1 MRRLAGYQRVL
12 TKMKPCRLATYFLV
26 VGWLSLCLGAV
37 AHSQANPLCTQTD
50 YRIVSFGLIAVQ
62 CDEDVSQLT
71 GEGQLLDP
79 TSGPGKP
86 LVSSIPIT
94 PYEGAS
100 QWLILD
106 LTAGNPAVPAGPL
119 QMGKKYTLA
128 LTLRPVGGAAPS
140 GTPAT
145 TVSVEMNN
153 TVTLTPAVSLSSANT
168 FEFSSHFAYGVG
180 PGPSCTLQVE
190 DFNGRTTDI
199 KAHACRIP
207 APVKDPSHVKASDI
221 HRLAS
226 SPEDLGSFLLTLD
239 SANKD
244 AQQIPVAVVGLV
256 DFSGKVVKLD
266 SKSQLVPEKAPAN
279 KDTSNYYINFNY
291 AAGRGSKPGWVLDGK
306 IAPFVGKPLH
316 GYQFA
321 PSALADVGQNQV
333 GSQKYTDTIDL
344 GGSLAHMYRPGQ
356 FLKGL
361 LVTLG
366 ATYETDREF
375 DRHNLLATPDF
386 RFNFAGFYNTRQR
399 RSLEKFSREQD
410 AAQARKITWTRAD
423 SKPAFFGYN
432 LEFHTGLELGGAL
445 KDTIVKASSGKAT
458 LPLPSYNIARIVP
471 QVHGLLELGRFSV
484 DATGYARYLAT
495 VENTVLE
502 HPDHTLTLERLHG
515 WKGYGVV
522 TGSWTFDPA
531 GHFAF
536 TVSYKDGFAP
546 PKFSRVNTVQSG
558 ITLKY

>member
-1 MRRLAGYQRVL
+1 MRPY
-12 TKMKPCRLATYFLV
+12 RLATYFLV
-26 VGWLSLCLGAV
+26 VGWLSLCSGGS

-50 YRIVSFGLIAVQ
+50 YKIVSFGLIAVQ

-79 TSGPGKP
+79 TSGPAKP

-100 QWLILD
+100 QWLILE
-106 LTAGNPAVPAGPL
+106 LSAGIPAIPTGPL

-128 LTLRPVGGAAPS
+128 LTLHPLGGAAPS

-145 TVSVEMNN
+145 TFGVEMSN
-153 TVTLTPAVSLSSANT
+153 TVTVAPTVSLSNTNT
-168 FEFSSHFAYGVG
+168 FEFSSHLAFGLG
-180 PGPSCTLQVE
+180 PGPSCTLHVE
-190 DFNGRTTDI
+190 DFNGRTMDI
-199 KAHACRIP
+199 KAHACKIP
-207 APVKDPSHVKASDI
+207 APVSDPSHLKASDI
-221 HRLAS
+221 RRLAS
-226 SPEDLGSFLLTLD
+226 SPENLGSFLLTLD

-244 AQQIPVAVVGLV
+244 TQQIPVAVVGLV
-256 DFSGKVVKLD
+256 DFSGKAVKLD

-279 KDTSNYYINFNY
+279 KDTSSYYINFNY

-306 IAPFVGKPLH
+306 IAPFIGKPLY

-333 GSQKYTDTIDL
+333 GSQKYTDTIDM

-356 FLKGL
+356 LLKGF

-386 RFNFAGFYNTRQR
+386 RYNFAGLYNTRQR

-410 AAQARKITWTRAD
+410 AAQARKIMWTRAD

-432 LEFHTGLELGGAL
+432 LEFHTGFELGGAL
-445 KDTIVKASSGKAT
+445 KDTIVKASAGKAT
-458 LPLPSYNIARIVP
+458 LSLPSYNIARIVP

-484 DATGYARYLAT
+484 DAIGYARYLT
-495 VENTVLE
+495 SVENTVVE
-502 HPDHTLTLERLHG
+502 RPDHTLFLKRWHG
-515 WKGYGVV
+515 WNGYGVIS
-522 TGSWTFDPA
+522 GSWTFDPA

-536 TVSYKDGFAP
+536 TVAYKDGFAP
-546 PKFSRVNTVQSG
+546 PKFNRVNTVQSG
-558 ITLKY
+558 VTLKY